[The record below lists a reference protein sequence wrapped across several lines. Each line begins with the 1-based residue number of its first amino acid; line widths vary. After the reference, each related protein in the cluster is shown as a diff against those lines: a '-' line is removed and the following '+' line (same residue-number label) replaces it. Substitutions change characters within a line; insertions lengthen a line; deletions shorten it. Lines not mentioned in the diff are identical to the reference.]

1 MKGYF
6 SEETLK
12 QFAALAEEKFGI
24 DFSERNTYDF
34 TRCVRSDGSFYGA
47 GGKCRKGS
55 EVDPKSLPTRQLKT
69 LANRPELDA
78 KQKAA
83 VVKEL
88 STRKKAELRP
98 VSERGRTKSLAEQ
111 EAENKKLKEE
121 SEKLKAKGGYAPK
134 DRTDG
139 AEPPKLLN
147 STDLGSVGVKWL
159 EEKEGFTRSEARY
172 VQHLLFKFEKAG
184 AEPYGGGKEKPGVQV
199 SKKGIS
205 IYTNTG
211 KNNSELFVNRAG
223 KVEWSV
229 NGQIDREYNNNRTS
243 KEKLQMVTNA
253 RKSWDILLKGL
264 DKGTVLSTN
273 AYNGDDGGGSRVKAY
288 EAMGFSKPRNNVPG
302 NTQTGKVTELGFVP
316 VGSNRNTKKSD
327 NYTEFAEPPQ
337 DKVFITILFGTE
349 FMN

>member
-12 QFAALAEEKFGI
+12 QFAVLAEETFGVN
-24 DFSERNTYDF
+24 FSEGDTYDF

-55 EVDPKSLPTRQLKT
+55 EVDPKSLPTKQLQT
-69 LANRPELDA
+69 LANRSELDA

-83 VVKEL
+83 VVREL
-88 STRKKAELRP
+88 STRKKTELRP
-98 VSERGRTKSLAEQ
+98 ISERGRSKSLAEQ
-111 EAENKKLKEE
+111 EDENKKLKEE
-121 SEKLKAKGGYAPK
+121 SEKLKAKGGYSPK

-139 AEPPKLLN
+139 SEPPKLLN
-147 STDLGSVGVKWL
+147 STDLGSVSVKWL
-159 EEKEGFTRSEARY
+159 EDEGGFTRSEARS
-172 VQHLLFKFEKAG
+172 VQYLLFKFEKAG

-199 SKKGIS
+199 SKEGIS

-223 KVEWSV
+223 KVEWTV
-229 NGQIDREYNNNRTS
+229 NGDVDRGNNRNLTP
-243 KEKLQMVTNA
+243 KEKRQMATNA

-273 AYNGDDGGGSRVKAY
+273 AYVGDDGGKSRAKAY
-288 EAMGFSKPRNNVPG
+288 ESMGFSKPRSNVPG